1 MSNTEATSTASTT
14 GGRERRQLTGITTIC
29 KQPYN
34 GQIHENVTSYS
45 DHFVQSGD
53 REEDFDYKSRN
64 EKTGDIV
71 ENFYTLVTD
80 FYEYGYGRS
89 FHFAPVFDGKSFEE
103 CIAEFEDELAK
114 TLNARPGMK
123 ILDIGCGV
131 GGPAL
136 EFARFSGAHVTGVNL
151 CDYQLKKAR
160 EHLEKSGL
168 HDLVDFVK
176 GDYTK
181 MEFPDNSFD
190 GLYALESTLHAK
202 TPLDVYSEVY
212 RVLKPGALCV
222 DSAWAM
228 TDLYDPGNPEHVKIK
243 SSIEYGNGVH
253 ELRPIKE
260 ILAGVKASGLELVSF
275 RNCHHE
281 GDQPWYVFL
290 QGQSSCSM
298 QNFRI
303 STVGRW
309 TTHFVLNVL
318 ETVRMVPQGC
328 TKVHSILL
336 TAAEGLILG
345 GKTGIFTPMFRIV
358 ARKPLASD

>member
-123 ILDIGCGV
+123 ILVSWGIWCTCIY
-131 GGPAL
+131 
-136 EFARFSGAHVTGVNL
+136 HVH
-151 CDYQLKKAR
+151 R
-160 EHLEKSGL
+160 S
-168 HDLVDFVK
+168 
-176 GDYTK
+176 
-181 MEFPDNSFD
+181 
-190 GLYALESTLHAK
+190 LYMQ
-202 TPLDVYSEVY
+202 Y
-212 RVLKPGALCV
+212 
-222 DSAWAM
+222 M
-228 TDLYDPGNPEHVKIK
+228 
-243 SSIEYGNGVH
+243 
-253 ELRPIKE
+253 
-260 ILAGVKASGLELVSF
+260 
-275 RNCHHE
+275 
-281 GDQPWYVFL
+281 YV
-290 QGQSSCSM
+290 
-298 QNFRI
+298 
-303 STVGRW
+303 
-309 TTHFVLNVL
+309 
-318 ETVRMVPQGC
+318 
-328 TKVHSILL
+328 
-336 TAAEGLILG
+336 
-345 GKTGIFTPMFRIV
+345 
-358 ARKPLASD
+358 